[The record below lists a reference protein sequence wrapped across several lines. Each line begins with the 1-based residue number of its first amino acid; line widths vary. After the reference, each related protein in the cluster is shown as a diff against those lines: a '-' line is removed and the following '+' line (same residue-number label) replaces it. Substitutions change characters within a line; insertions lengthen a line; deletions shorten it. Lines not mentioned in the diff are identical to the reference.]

1 MNRIKSIAI
10 IILLLAIHA
19 AYSSAQ
25 VVTGDKNKY
34 KIYF

>member
-25 VVTGDKNKY
+25 VVIGY
-34 KIYF
+34 